1 MSLVPHHLF
10 LTPIHALTSIQ
21 LNPASLGP
29 LLLQVYGASAFST
42 HIPIGPAH
50 LTKELIAA
58 ARFRKEQ
65 IEREMC
71 PS

>member
-1 MSLVPHHLF
+1 MSLVPHHL
-10 LTPIHALTSIQ
+10 LLMAIHAITSIH
-21 LNPASLGP
+21 LCPASLGP

-42 HIPIGPAH
+42 HIPTGPAH

-65 IEREMC
+65 IEREVC